1 MDDNKR
7 NIEDGTVYWN
17 EYGER
22 MYPDYMK
29 EAQTAY
35 QTTGDPALGR
45 FLAKKQG
52 EYTIEDYYALPEEC
66 RVELIDGVIYNMAA
80 PSGKHQDLGGYIHAQ
95 FLYYILRNK
104 GKCLARMAPS
114 DVQLDRDSKTM
125 VQPDVYIGCEKDKFK
140 NRVYYGAPDLVIEVL
155 SPSSRKKDRE
165 IKYRKYKNAGVRE
178 YWVVDPEAER
188 VTVHDFEHGGTTR
201 IYTFED
207 RVPVG
212 IWDGKCQVDFAEA
225 LEMTRFLL
233 EE

>member
-1 MDDNKR
+1 MDDDR
-7 NIEDGTVYWN
+7 TIQWN

-80 PSGKHQDLGGYIHAQ
+80 PNQKHQGIGGYIHAQ
-95 FLYYILRNK
+95 LWNYVLKNK
-104 GKCLARMAPS
+104 GKCLPLMAPN
-114 DVQLDRDSKTM
+114 DIQLDRDNRTM
-125 VQPDVYIGCEKDKFK
+125 VQPDIYVGCDREKFQ
-140 NRVYYGAPDLVIEVL
+140 NQVYYGAPDLVIEVL
-155 SPSSRKKDRE
+155 SPSSRKRDRE

-178 YWVVDPEAER
+178 YWIIDPETER
-188 VTVHDFEHGGTTR
+188 VTVHDFEHGGTTG

-212 IWDGKCQVDFAEA
+212 IWDGKCVIDFAEGY
-225 LEMTRFLL
+225 EMIRFLY
-233 EE
+233 E